1 MSLRFIKAWVAI
13 SSTIAKETILSKI
26 INTINMFSID
36 IANKNFDDLQRKYID
51 TILKL
56 DDSKTIML
64 ETRGEDINIK
74 NVNNM
79 SFSLEDGMYL
89 EYSTILE
96 DDKGTL
102 FINYSHLDDLPIGT
116 IIWFVNNTL
125 QFKLIDKSNELYKIV
140 CVAEWELSLGQKIV
154 FENYSPKVSFLSE
167 RDKKNV
173 IWGIQSGVN
182 VLSVGSIK
190 TQADIQDTRRFLT
203 DNNGQGMKLYA
214 RLSQKMVDAWVET
227 IVEKVDGVVIHH
239 DDRKSLDGE
248 QNFILLVKKLGKPVI
263 LVLNKNDL
271 ENQEAMTLKLKS
283 YVKLWVDI
291 ITIAESFLLESETPL
306 EHIQMVFGELS
317 SIEASNEFL
326 PAIRSIEYKS
336 DELIDENNYLIDL
349 LPKIVEDTGAKIILC
364 YTSHWYTASK
374 ISALGMSIPLL
385 MFTRDDFSYRY
396 NNLLR
401 GVKGYKIWQTSTY
414 DMFKQIGKEMIRIYF
429 KGNISLDDKVII
441 VNILEDNKENV
452 MEWLINGIELYKF
465 KNI

>member
-116 IIWFVNNTL
+116 IIWFVNNSL
-125 QFKLIDKSNELYKIV
+125 QFKLIDKSNELYKLV
-140 CVAEWELSLGQKIV
+140 CVSEWELSLGQKIV

-190 TQADIQDTRRFLT
+190 TQSDIQDTRRFLS

-306 EHIQMVFGELS
+306 EYIQMVFGELS